1 MSRIHFTHPE
11 VLARL
16 RDEYKQK
23 IELDN
28 TTLDKL
34 HLDRQQFQA
43 EELQRARRN
52 LQSVEKGAVI
62 DAFHQGLLSQA
73 VQEKLLADIDAQLLR
88 LESSETD
95 QTAQKKPSPDP
106 ADEHN
111 SAE

>member
-1 MSRIHFTHPE
+1 

-28 TTLDKL
+28 TALDEL

-73 VQEKLLADIDAQLLR
+73 VQEKLLADIDAQLLS

-95 QTAQKKPSPDP
+95 ESVDKKPSSDH
-106 ADEHN
+106 ADKHH
-111 SAE
+111 SAQ